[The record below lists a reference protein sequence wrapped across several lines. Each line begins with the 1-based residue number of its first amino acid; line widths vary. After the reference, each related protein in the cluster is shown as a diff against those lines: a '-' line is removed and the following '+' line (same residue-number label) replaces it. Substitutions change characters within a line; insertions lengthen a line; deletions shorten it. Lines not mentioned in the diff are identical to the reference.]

1 MKIAVLAGGTSN
13 EKEISLLSAKNVIET
28 LKELKYESEL
38 IEPTNK
44 KFNEKIKEFDLIF
57 NVLHG
62 ETGED
67 GKIQGYFDIN
77 KVNYTCSE
85 QKTCVVCFDKFLF
98 YELFKN
104 KFKMPKTILTK
115 KYINSPFKFPI
126 FIKPNTGG
134 SSKGVYIVHN
144 ELEYKESLEKNIKV
158 YNEVLLQEAIK
169 GTEISISFL
178 EKNNT
183 FITLPI
189 LEILPKNE
197 FYDYEAKYKDGMT
210 NFKIYNSNEVL
221 NKKINKIKEEIF
233 KVLKLKDIFRI
244 DAIVANNEVYV
255 LELNTVPGLTKLS
268 DLPQSAKAFNIN
280 FNELIKTII
289 ENHRRD

>member
-13 EKEISLLSAKNVIET
+13 EKEISLLSAKNVLET
-28 LKELKYESEL
+28 LKELNYESEL
-38 IEPTNK
+38 IDPTDKDFNK
-44 KFNEKIKEFDLIF
+44 KIKEFDLIF

-67 GKIQGYFDIN
+67 GKIQGYFELN
-77 KVNYTCSE
+77 KVPYTCSE

-115 KYINSPFKFPI
+115 NYIDPPFKFPI

-144 ELEYKESLEKNIKV
+144 EVEYKEKLEKNIKI
-158 YNEVLLQEAIK
+158 YTEVLIQEAIK

-178 EKNNT
+178 EKDNE
-183 FITLPI
+183 FVVLPI

-210 NFKIYNSNEVL
+210 NFSIYESNKEI
-221 NKKINKIKEEIF
+221 NKKINNIKEEIF
-233 KVLKLKDIFRI
+233 KILKLKDIFRI
-244 DAIVANNEVYV
+244 DAIILNDEVYV
-255 LELNTVPGLTKLS
+255 LELNTVPGLTKIS
-268 DLPQSAKAFNIN
+268 DLPQSAKANNIE
-280 FNELIKTII
+280 FNELIKIII